1 MATEVRPRDWP
12 RGSGYAHGFAAEGR
26 LLFVA
31 GQIGCDPRAP
41 TTLVSGGL
49 VAQTRQALE
58 NVVTVLSAAGAEPS
72 NLVRL
77 TWFVT
82 DREAYLRD
90 RASIGEVYRDVV
102 GRHFPAMSVIFVAG
116 LVEPGALVEIEA
128 TAVIPPIAPSSKSTG
143 A

>member
-12 RGSGYAHGFAAEGR
+12 RGSGYAHGYAAKGE

-31 GQIGCDPRAP
+31 GQIGWD
-41 TTLVSGGL
+41 TGTQTLVAGGL
-49 VAQTRQALE
+49 VAQTRRALE
-58 NVVTVLSAAGAEPS
+58 NIVTVLAAAGAEPR

-77 TWFVT
+77 TWFIT

-90 RASIGEVYRDVV
+90 RQGVGEVYRDVI

-116 LVEPGALVEIEA
+116 LVEPGAVVEIEA
-128 TAVIPPIAPSSKSTG
+128 TAVLGSDP
-143 A
+143 